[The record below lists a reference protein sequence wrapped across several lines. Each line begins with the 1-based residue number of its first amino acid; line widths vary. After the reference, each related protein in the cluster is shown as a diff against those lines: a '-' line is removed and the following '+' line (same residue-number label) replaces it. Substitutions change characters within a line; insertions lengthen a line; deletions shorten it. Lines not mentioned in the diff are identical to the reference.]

1 MPQIRTSN
9 MYQSKKYP
17 PIGAFSLDRI
27 VNQVNKQA
35 AVNYSYYTRTK

>member
-9 MYQSKKYP
+9 FYHSKKYQ
-17 PIGAFSLDRI
+17 PIGSFNLDRI

-35 AVNYSYYTRTK
+35 AVNYSYYTRMK